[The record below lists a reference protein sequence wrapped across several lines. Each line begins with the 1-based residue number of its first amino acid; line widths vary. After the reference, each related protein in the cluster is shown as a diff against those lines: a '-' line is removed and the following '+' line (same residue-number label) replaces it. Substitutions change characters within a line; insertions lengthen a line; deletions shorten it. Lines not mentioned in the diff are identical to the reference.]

1 MDLCIYPSKKRFRLE
16 NKGFLAVYISQF
28 FVDKRWKVVVDKWK
42 VFHKGKILYI
52 LLFIYACIREYKKRR
67 KKLSTI
73 NVDNLSLV
81 ENVFFKICGKLFPM

>member
-1 MDLCIYPSKKRFRLE
+1 MCIYPSKKRFRLE
-16 NKGFLAVYISQF
+16 NKGFLAVYSSRF

-52 LLFIYACIREYKKRR
+52 LLFIYACIKEYKKEE

>member
-1 MDLCIYPSKKRFRLE
+1 MYSSR
-16 NKGFLAVYISQF
+16 F

-42 VFHKGKILYI
+42 VFHKRKILYI
-52 LLFIYACIREYKKRR
+52 SLFIYACIKEYKKER

>member
-1 MDLCIYPSKKRFRLE
+1 M
-16 NKGFLAVYISQF
+16 YISRF

-52 LLFIYACIREYKKRR
+52 SLFIYACIKEYKKEE

-81 ENVFFKICGKLFPM
+81 ENVCF

>member
-1 MDLCIYPSKKRFRLE
+1 MSAVDLCIYTSKKRFHLE
-16 NKGFLAVYISQF
+16 NKGFLAVYISRF

-52 LLFIYACIREYKKRR
+52 SLFIYACIIEYKKEE

-73 NVDNLSLV
+73 NVDNPSLV
-81 ENVFFKICGKLFPM
+81 ENVCF

>member
-1 MDLCIYPSKKRFRLE
+1 MYIFR
-16 NKGFLAVYISQF
+16 F

-52 LLFIYACIREYKKRR
+52 LLFIYACIREYKKEE

-81 ENVFFKICGKLFPM
+81 ENVFFKICGKLVPM

>member
-1 MDLCIYPSKKRFRLE
+1 M
-16 NKGFLAVYISQF
+16 
-28 FVDKRWKVVVDKWK
+28 DKRWKVVVDKWK

-52 LLFIYACIREYKKRR
+52 LLFIYACINEYKKRR

-81 ENVFFKICGKLFPM
+81 ENEFVKICGKLFPM

>member
-16 NKGFLAVYISQF
+16 NKGFLAVYISRF

-42 VFHKGKILYI
+42 VFHKRKILYI
-52 LLFIYACIREYKKRR
+52 SLFIYACIKEYKKRR

-81 ENVFFKICGKLFPM
+81 ENEFVKICGKLFPM

>member
-16 NKGFLAVYISQF
+16 NKGFLAVYISLF

-52 LLFIYACIREYKKRR
+52 SLFIYACINEYKKEE

-81 ENVFFKICGKLFPM
+81 ENVCF

>member
-1 MDLCIYPSKKRFRLE
+1 M
-16 NKGFLAVYISQF
+16 YISRF

-52 LLFIYACIREYKKRR
+52 LLFIYACIIEYKKRS

-81 ENVFFKICGKLFPM
+81 ENEFVKICGKLFPM

>member
-1 MDLCIYPSKKRFRLE
+1 M
-16 NKGFLAVYISQF
+16 
-28 FVDKRWKVVVDKWK
+28 DKWK

-52 LLFIYACIREYKKRR
+52 LLFIYACIKEYKKEE

-81 ENVFFKICGKLFPM
+81 ENVFF

>member
-1 MDLCIYPSKKRFRLE
+1 M
-16 NKGFLAVYISQF
+16 
-28 FVDKRWKVVVDKWK
+28 DKWK

-52 LLFIYACIREYKKRR
+52 LLFIYACIKEYKKEE

>member
-1 MDLCIYPSKKRFRLE
+1 MDLCIYTSKKRFRLE
-16 NKGFLAVYISQF
+16 NKGFLAVYSSRF

-42 VFHKGKILYI
+42 VFHKEKILYI
-52 LLFIYACIREYKKRR
+52 LLFIYACIKEYKKEE

-81 ENVFFKICGKLFPM
+81 ENVCF

>member
-1 MDLCIYPSKKRFRLE
+1 MCIYHSKKRFRLE
-16 NKGFLAVYISQF
+16 NKGFLAVYISRF

-52 LLFIYACIREYKKRR
+52 SLFIYACINEYKKRR

-81 ENVFFKICGKLFPM
+81 ENVYFKICGKLFPM

>member
-1 MDLCIYPSKKRFRLE
+1 MCIYTSKKRFRLE
-16 NKGFLAVYISQF
+16 NKGFLAVYISRF

-52 LLFIYACIREYKKRR
+52 LLFIYSCIKEYKKEE

-81 ENVFFKICGKLFPM
+81 ENEFVKICGKLFPM

>member
-1 MDLCIYPSKKRFRLE
+1 M
-16 NKGFLAVYISQF
+16 YISRF

-52 LLFIYACIREYKKRR
+52 SLFIYACIREYKKEE

-81 ENVFFKICGKLFPM
+81 ENEFVKICGKLFPM

>member
-1 MDLCIYPSKKRFRLE
+1 M
-16 NKGFLAVYISQF
+16 
-28 FVDKRWKVVVDKWK
+28 DKRWKVVVDKWK

-52 LLFIYACIREYKKRR
+52 SLFIYACIREYKKEE

-81 ENVFFKICGKLFPM
+81 ENEFVKICGKLFPM

>member
-1 MDLCIYPSKKRFRLE
+1 MCIYPSKKRFRLE

>member
-16 NKGFLAVYISQF
+16 NKGFLAVYISRF

-52 LLFIYACIREYKKRR
+52 SLCIYACIKEYKKEE
-67 KKLSTI
+67 KSY
-73 NVDNLSLV
+73 
-81 ENVFFKICGKLFPM
+81 PQ

>member
-1 MDLCIYPSKKRFRLE
+1 M
-16 NKGFLAVYISQF
+16 
-28 FVDKRWKVVVDKWK
+28 DKRWKGVVDKWK

-52 LLFIYACIREYKKRR
+52 LLFIYACIIEYKKAE

-81 ENVFFKICGKLFPM
+81 ENVCF

>member
-1 MDLCIYPSKKRFRLE
+1 MDLCIYTSKKRFRLE
-16 NKGFLAVYISQF
+16 NKGFLAVYISRF
-28 FVDKRWKVVVDKWK
+28 FVDKRWK

-52 LLFIYACIREYKKRR
+52 SLFIYACIREYKKEE

-81 ENVFFKICGKLFPM
+81 ENVCF

>member
-1 MDLCIYPSKKRFRLE
+1 M
-16 NKGFLAVYISQF
+16 YISRF

-42 VFHKGKILYI
+42 VFYKGKILYI
-52 LLFIYACIREYKKRR
+52 SLFIYACIKEYKKEE

-81 ENVFFKICGKLFPM
+81 ENVCF

>member
-1 MDLCIYPSKKRFRLE
+1 MCIYTSKKRFCLE
-16 NKGFLAVYISQF
+16 NKGFLTVYSSRF

-42 VFHKGKILYI
+42 VFHKGKN
-52 LLFIYACIREYKKRR
+52 FIHFVIHLCMYNRIYKSR

-73 NVDNLSLV
+73 NVDNLFLV